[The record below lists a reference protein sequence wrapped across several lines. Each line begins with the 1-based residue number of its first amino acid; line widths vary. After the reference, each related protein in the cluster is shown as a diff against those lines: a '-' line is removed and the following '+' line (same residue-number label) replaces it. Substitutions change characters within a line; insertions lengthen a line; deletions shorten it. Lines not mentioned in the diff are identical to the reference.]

1 MRASIMPLRAHP
13 LLPFA
18 AALAG
23 VGFLSLMDAFM
34 KEAALLI
41 GAYTATVLRAFV
53 GATLIA
59 PFWLSRGPAMPTRAV
74 WKLHLERGVV
84 SAFMALTFFYA
95 LTVLPLAEAIALSFI
110 APLVAL

>member
-1 MRASIMPLRAHP
+1 MRSRP

-41 GAYTATVLRAFV
+41 GAYTATVLRAIPAGTAASAGLE
-53 GATLIA
+53 GATGGAAAALA
-59 PFWLSRGPAMPTRAV
+59 LASCCCR
-74 WKLHLERGVV
+74 
-84 SAFMALTFFYA
+84 SAA
-95 LTVLPLAEAIALSFI
+95 S
-110 APLVAL
+110 